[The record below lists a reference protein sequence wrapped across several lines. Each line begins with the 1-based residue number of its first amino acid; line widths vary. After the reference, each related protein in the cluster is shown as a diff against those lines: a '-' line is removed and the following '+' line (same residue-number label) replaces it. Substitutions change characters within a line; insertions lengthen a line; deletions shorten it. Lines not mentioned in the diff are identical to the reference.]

1 MRVRVIYKLAALV
14 THNAASALLQAAKC
28 GGVEGC
34 VGGNRNVL
42 SLLVSSSFIAV
53 AALCC
58 VSQLTRLRTD

>member
-1 MRVRVIYKLAALV
+1 MLLLHYYKLQNV
-14 THNAASALLQAAKC
+14 GVGVS
-28 GGVEGC
+28 GGD
-34 VGGNRNVL
+34 RNVL